1 MFDRTTAL
9 EIIDRAFEEQRFC
22 ASCGAPTILRTDG
35 DVVVLE
41 CSDHC
46 SDHVGAGLLD
56 RIGDF
61 LMPHTHRIVLDLSEG
76 IAA

>member
-1 MFDRTTAL
+1 MFDRVTAL
-9 EIIDRAFEEQRFC
+9 EIIDRAFDEQRFC
-22 ASCGAPTILRTDG
+22 SACGAPTILRNDG

-41 CSDHC
+41 CSDIG
-46 SDHVGAGLLD
+46 GAGILA

-61 LMPHTHRIVLDLSEG
+61 LMPHTQRVVIDMSEG